1 MSKKKYNY
9 KTNEEGKYICEEC
22 PEAGPWKYKG
32 GFRSHMRKHHNGESV
47 ENSKTEK
54 IEKEE
59 KGNKAKVLSRSTR
72 IKTLDQLLEA
82 TEVDLDVWEVERHKV
97 NKWEVGSKDPDG
109 NIVVEPLFQ
118 VKASLIRKVL
128 EKQRFPIIKPV
139 KATSKLRKKKTK
151 EDKELKT
158 ALCFGDG
165 QFGYEKD
172 METGR
177 LTPFHDRKILD
188 LSIKLTRET
197 EPDLIVVLGDML
209 DLAEWSLKF
218 QRKPEMFFTTQSTLI
233 ELHWWLAQLRK
244 AAPEAKIVYLEGNHE
259 DRIMRAIV
267 ENMKSAYMLKA
278 ADDVKGDPMLSVPN
292 MLGLDSLDIEYIGN
306 YPNNEYWINDN
317 LVCIHGDKVSSVP
330 GKTAGNVVKDARASV
345 IMGHSHRLEM
355 ASKTI
360 YARRG
365 DVTYRALSLGC
376 MAKIGGKTPGTKEKQ
391 NWQNALGVVKY
402 KEGNDIFEMYPL
414 FIQHGRMIW
423 NNKVFSGESTLEDM
437 KKDIDWKQFN
447 IDKNELR

>member
-9 KTNEEGKYICEEC
+9 FKNEDGRYECEYCGKDY
-22 PEAGPWKYKG
+22 AQSRGA
-32 GFRSHMRKHHNGESV
+32 RKHIKKHHKNRKEL
-47 ENSKTEK
+47 NTNKKEK

-59 KGNKAKVLSRSTR
+59 KGNKAKILSRSTR

-82 TEVDLDVWEVERHKV
+82 TEVDLDIWEVERHKV

-118 VKASLIRKVL
+118 VKASLKRKIVT
-128 EKQRFPIIKPV
+128 KQRFPVIKPV
-139 KATSKLRKKKTK
+139 KISSKLRIKKAKK
-151 EDKELKT
+151 DKELKT

-165 QFGYEKD
+165 QFGYEKN
-172 METGR
+172 METGE
-177 LTPFHDRKILD
+177 LVPFHDRKNLD
-188 LSIKLTRET
+188 LSIKLTKET
-197 EPDLIVVLGDML
+197 NPDLIVILGDML

-244 AAPEAKIVYLEGNHE
+244 AAPHAKIVYLEGNHE
-259 DRIMRAIV
+259 ERIMRAIV

-278 ADDVKGDPMLSVPN
+278 ADDVRGDPMLSVPN
-292 MLGLDSLDIEYIGN
+292 MLGLDSLDIEYLGG
-306 YPNNEYWINDN
+306 YPDNEYWINDN

-330 GKTAGNVVKDARASV
+330 GKTAGNMVDDARASV

-360 YARRG
+360 YARKG
-365 DVTYRALSLGC
+365 DITYRAVSLGC

-402 KEGNDIFEMYPL
+402 KEGNDIFEIYPL
-414 FIQHGRMIW
+414 FVQHGKMIW
-423 NNKVFSGESTLEDM
+423 NGKVFEGESTLEDM
-437 KKDIDWKQFN
+437 IKDVDWKEFN
-447 IDKNELR
+447 LSADEIR